1 LSDWRLRDRVVCW
14 RASRRP
20 GETARADDRW
30 EAAFSMIEAVILDF
44 DGLVLDTET
53 PFRRSWDEIYEKYGL
68 SVSPAAWAGLIGSSA
83 DPVEAY
89 ALLERH
95 LDRPVDRASI
105 RDRRMAR
112 ELELLKH
119 EQVMPGVRELIEE
132 ATAQGVRLAIA
143 SSSER
148 KWVVDHL
155 AGIGLLDSF
164 EVIACAEDVAV
175 TKPAP
180 DLYETALRSLGVSP
194 DRAIA
199 FEDSVHGVASAKA
212 AGLFCI
218 AVPNRVTRHLS
229 FPRADLIV
237 ETLAGRS
244 FAEFIEAADA
254 YYRSS
259 SRECR

>member
-1 LSDWRLRDRVVCW
+1 
-14 RASRRP
+14 
-20 GETARADDRW
+20 
-30 EAAFSMIEAVILDF
+30 
-44 DGLVLDTET
+44 
-53 PFRRSWDEIYEKYGL
+53 
-68 SVSPAAWAGLIGSSA
+68 
-83 DPVEAY
+83 VEAY

-218 AVPNRVTRHLS
+218 GVPSRVTRHLS

-259 SRECR
+259 